1 MHFRM
6 DAFIA
11 RVINENRAQSDL
23 VKDFEH
29 RGRGVGEKICKDRL
43 GEGEVEIRDF
53 QRFRVV

>member
-1 MHFRM
+1 M

-29 RGRGVGEKICKDRL
+29 RGRGVSEKICKDRL